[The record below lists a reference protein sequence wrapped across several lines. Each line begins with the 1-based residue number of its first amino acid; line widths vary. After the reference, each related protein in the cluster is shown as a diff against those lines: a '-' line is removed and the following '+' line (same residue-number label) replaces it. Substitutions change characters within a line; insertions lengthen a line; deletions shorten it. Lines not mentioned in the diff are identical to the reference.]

1 MTDRPTI
8 NVVQCALFAEAQAAP
23 ARQPSRKKLRGA
35 SRHQE
40 SAWTPTSRGLAST
53 RHSAAHA
60 DPDACAARTGAAAR
74 PAAEDVDN
82 AQSCAA
88 AAAAQCAGV
97 RGDQSDQH
105 SAASSSRRGARPR
118 PRHPPAGPTSTR
130 RASCHKS
137 HVPHWWPPSAP
148 APSRCSEGDHRV
160 GGSLLLLLVVFVVMA
175 GRLSV
180 SPCAW
185 GPAPGTL
192 GSSCPPR
199 SPAESQRALLRHSGR
214 CTGTDYRHAQ
224 QLAACDPQRSF
235 LH

>member
-1 MTDRPTI
+1 MDANFARPR
-8 NVVQCALFAEAQAAP
+8 VHAP
-23 ARQPSRKKLRGA
+23 QRSARGSR
-35 SRHQE
+35 
-40 SAWTPTSRGLAST
+40 SA
-53 RHSAAHA
+53 
-60 DPDACAARTGAAAR
+60 DACAARPGAAAR

-82 AQSCAA
+82 AHDHVRPRPLLS
-88 AAAAQCAGV
+88 AQETPARSARRPV
-97 RGDQSDQH
+97 RPAHG
-105 SAASSSRRGARPR
+105 AASSSRRGARPR

-130 RASCHKS
+130 RPSCHKS

-160 GGSLLLLLVVFVVMA
+160 GGSLLLFLVVFVVMA